1 VRKILIAS
9 LFLLALAKVASAQTF
24 RDPMRPAGAGP
35 APARVAAPA
44 ALRLEGVIQG
54 PARVAI
60 VSGRLVSAGDTVNG
74 ATVLEVLPNGVRLS
88 RAGKTQILTLPAEP
102 EIGSMRVARSNEAH
116 SEAMASE
123 AKKP

>member
-1 VRKILIAS
+1 MRKILVFS
-9 LFLLALAKVASAQTF
+9 LLVLAIAKVASAQTF
-24 RDPMRPAGAGP
+24 RDPMRPAGAAP
-35 APARVAAPA
+35 APVRAAAPA

-60 VSGRLVSAGDTVNG
+60 VSGRLVCAGDTVNG

-88 RAGKTQILTLPAEP
+88 RAGKIQTLTLPTEP
-102 EIGSMRVARSNEAH
+102 EIGSVRVARSYEAR
-116 SEAMASE
+116 ASE